1 MIYKITLTDNNL
13 AQAFMSIPQDVIALD
28 LSNNL
33 LGSKSCVDILVNI
46 ADCIPPGVTSLD
58 LSSNGLRLTQVSL
71 VTPKHVTSL
80 NLCFNPLH
88 EISIDGLEW
97 LKDSLAHIQIIYLSY
112 DTVNNM
118 SREQRQAFR
127 SVIPNIQTII
137 LVDKNGKEIGPSHT
151 AKIANLIRELGGGN
165 PEVPSLLNQ
174 CTFFVKTQG
183 INIDKAY
190 IPEELKKRIHD
201 CNPL

>member
-1 MIYKITLTDNNL
+1 MG
-13 AQAFMSIPQDVIALD
+13 FF
-28 LSNNL
+28 
-33 LGSKSCVDILVNI
+33 
-46 ADCIPPGVTSLD
+46 
-58 LSSNGLRLTQVSL
+58 VS
-71 VTPKHVTSL
+71 P
-80 NLCFNPLH
+80 
-88 EISIDGLEW
+88 E
-97 LKDSLAHIQIIYLSY
+97 
-112 DTVNNM
+112 
-118 SREQRQAFR
+118 
-127 SVIPNIQTII
+127 TII